1 MKKPVKVVLW
11 TVGGLVAFL
20 VLLVV
25 ALPLWIG
32 PVVTSVAN
40 AIVPGYTGTDFKL
53 EGFSLNPYSGKL
65 RVTGVKLSNPKGYD
79 EPMAVSVDSI
89 AVDLDPASL
98 FSKKIHIYDI
108 TIESPFVSYVFDA
121 AGSNN
126 FERIAANAA
135 AKSGPKDEKAEEK
148 PEAKDEKKDGKK
160 VQIDR
165 LAINGTVVKYRMIKL
180 PIPIPTLKDIG
191 KDDEGASAEQV
202 EETVWNSI
210 KDKFTSVGGAL
221 SSAAG
226 SLGEGATNLLKGA
239 TESLSGAGDAASKTA
254 DTVKDGAKTVTDGAK
269 AVSEGAKNFLKGA
282 GGLLGGQKK

>member
-11 TVGGLVAFL
+11 TVGGLVAFF

-180 PIPIPTLKDIG
+180 PIPIPIPTLKDIG

-239 TESLSGAGDAASKTA
+239 SESLTGAGDAASKTA
-254 DTVKDGAKTVTDGAK
+254 DSVKDGAK